1 MSASREKKTRQDL
14 SGSGW
19 NDPKTAR
26 EAKQRQKE
34 HSTNLLYGTI
44 GVVFLVIAIAAVI
57 WKSNIIPKTATAATV
72 NGEKYTAAEVNFYF
86 ENYYQ
91 NFVNGNYSIL
101 SMIGLDT
108 GTSLKDQTISS
119 SAVMFVTDATE
130 GETWYDYFADKALEQ
145 LAGVQAMNAAAEAEG
160 FTWNDEMQADL
171 DDTMESLA
179 SAASTYG
186 YTEKQ
191 YLGLIY
197 GSTMTRSIYEEQ
209 TRRSLLATA
218 YLQSYQD
225 SLTYSTD
232 ELEAAYQEDRTAYD
246 LVDCAYVRVNGAA
259 ADTDEEGNSIEVTDE
274 MKAEAMAAAKTT
286 ADAIYAAYKAG
297 TSLEDAAAEYESTA
311 TYASSDS
318 FSYSSSVLGEWLYDD
333 ARQAGDSAVL
343 EDSDSSNYY
352 VVVFNGRSRNEYN
365 TVNVRHILIQPE
377 ASELSEDDEGYED
390 DVAAKDAEA
399 AQKAMLA
406 HAKNGEGLEQITPIV
421 QRARDQY
428 IQLAQQM
435 GMSKEE
441 AEASADAYGL
451 NTDKLRDLI
460 VQSSIASGQ
469 TGDLQAAFD
478 RLGLSTSDVKL
489 KVDNMV
495 GSMRL
500 IPAEK
505 TTTVR
510 VNDLASNAI
519 HTIREGIELLQ
530 SKTVTIRTNVI
541 TNETTIRSTKGS
553 MIGRPTSYTGGY
565 YAGNG
570 FAMRG
575 YYGGGIVEG
584 LLPGTP
590 PLSAQADNITL
601 ANARLRSGE
610 FVSNDKS
617 VRYYG
622 ADTYAAMNRRQL
634 PREMFT
640 GGAEQ
645 PGPSVA
651 DISQG
656 VMDALERT
664 SVTLVFDDR
673 TVAARLAPAMD
684 RELGRRK
691 GMGL

>member
-297 TSLEDAAAEYESTA
+297 TSLEVQPQSMSPPPPM
-311 TYASSDS
+311 ASSDS

-352 VVVFNGRSRNEYN
+352 VVVFSGRSATN
-365 TVNVRHILIQPE
+365 TTR
-377 ASELSEDDEGYED
+377 
-390 DVAAKDAEA
+390 
-399 AQKAMLA
+399 
-406 HAKNGEGLEQITPIV
+406 
-421 QRARDQY
+421 
-428 IQLAQQM
+428 
-435 GMSKEE
+435 
-441 AEASADAYGL
+441 
-451 NTDKLRDLI
+451 
-460 VQSSIASGQ
+460 
-469 TGDLQAAFD
+469 
-478 RLGLSTSDVKL
+478 
-489 KVDNMV
+489 
-495 GSMRL
+495 
-500 IPAEK
+500 
-505 TTTVR
+505 
-510 VNDLASNAI
+510 
-519 HTIREGIELLQ
+519 
-530 SKTVTIRTNVI
+530 
-541 TNETTIRSTKGS
+541 
-553 MIGRPTSYTGGY
+553 
-565 YAGNG
+565 
-570 FAMRG
+570 
-575 YYGGGIVEG
+575 
-584 LLPGTP
+584 
-590 PLSAQADNITL
+590 
-601 ANARLRSGE
+601 
-610 FVSNDKS
+610 
-617 VRYYG
+617 
-622 ADTYAAMNRRQL
+622 
-634 PREMFT
+634 
-640 GGAEQ
+640 
-645 PGPSVA
+645 
-651 DISQG
+651 
-656 VMDALERT
+656 
-664 SVTLVFDDR
+664 
-673 TVAARLAPAMD
+673 
-684 RELGRRK
+684 
-691 GMGL
+691 

>member
-365 TVNVRHILIQPE
+365 TVNVRHILIVPE
-377 ASELSEDDEGYED
+377 EKNDDGTYTD
-390 DVAAKDAEA
+390 AAWTAAE
-399 AQKAMLA
+399 QKAQSLLDEWKAGEHTEDSFAFLA
-406 HAKNGEGLEQITPIV
+406 
-421 QRARDQY
+421 
-428 IQLAQQM
+428 
-435 GMSKEE
+435 
-441 AEASADAYGL
+441 AENSADTGSASNGGL
-451 NTDKLRDLI
+451 YEE
-460 VQSSIASGQ
+460 VYPGQ
-469 TGDLQAAFD
+469 TVDAFD
-478 RLGLSTSDVKL
+478 AWCFD
-489 KVDNMV
+489 
-495 GSMRL
+495 
-500 IPAEK
+500 A
-505 TTTVR
+505 VR
-510 VNDLASNAI
+510 QPGD
-519 HTIREGIELLQ
+519 T
-530 SKTVTIRTNVI
+530 
-541 TNETTIRSTKGS
+541 
-553 MIGRPTSYTGGY
+553 
-565 YAGNG
+565 
-570 FAMRG
+570 
-575 YYGGGIVEG
+575 GIVKTKYGYHVMYFSSVCEHPYWYVRAESDY
-584 LLPGTP
+584 LNK
-590 PLSAQADNITL
+590 LSADVSEEVSAKFESAESVQ
-601 ANARLRSGE
+601 NAAL
-610 FVSNDKS
+610 
-617 VRYYG
+617 
-622 ADTYAAMNRRQL
+622 
-634 PREMFT
+634 
-640 GGAEQ
+640 
-645 PGPSVA
+645 A
-651 DISQG
+651 DILQN
-656 VMDALERT
+656 
-664 SVTLVFDDR
+664 
-673 TVAARLAPAMD
+673 
-684 RELGRRK
+684 
-691 GMGL
+691 